1 MDARGTR
8 WPKSVRT
15 CGRLTSG
22 LDSQE
27 PDCRGFKRTL
37 SGLVSLGLVS
47 LGLSG
52 TIRKLAFAGCLA
64 FGLFAG
70 WPSGELTAQV
80 LMAGM
85 PGPAAGGPPLAV
97 ATAPSAQ
104 VTTRNFII
112 RAPNPQ
118 LAQQAAQLAEKYR
131 RELSLEWLGYEIAPW
146 EEKCPVQVII
156 DRFPGGETS
165 FAFVRNDSGDKA
177 QPIGWQMK
185 VFGPPDRLLDA
196 VLPHEITHTIFAT
209 HFGRPLP
216 RWADE
221 GACTTVEHESER
233 AKNHR
238 LLIDFLTGKPSR
250 GIPFNRMFTMT
261 EYPHDILPLYAQG
274 YSLAK
279 FLIRQKDRQTFVAYI
294 GEGLQRSDSLDAL
307 AAWNEVTRKYY
318 GYQDLSDLQLKW
330 LKWVESGSPL
340 EVQAPAAAAL
350 AVSPASAPAPNPIQQ
365 SAAANQLAEPF
376 APGAANTIN
385 GIWANSPRATDT
397 AKASGE
403 VAGVVQGSWY
413 RQQMR
418 AGMESLNQNGQP
430 ASPVGS
436 FRPGSI
442 RSANPEVILRR
453 PSWSSDASK

>member
-8 WPKSVRT
+8 WPTSRRMAGPT
-15 CGRLTSG
+15 LDLSALTV
-22 LDSQE
+22 
-27 PDCRGFKRTL
+27 PRPWRPARTL
-37 SGLVSLGLVS
+37 IGAVCFALGA
-47 LGLSG
+47 
-52 TIRKLAFAGCLA
+52 LAA
-64 FGLFAG
+64 
-70 WPSGELTAQV
+70 WPGGELLAQIR
-80 LMAGM
+80 LAGM
-85 PGPAAGGPPLAV
+85 PGPAAGRPPIPAMAAPAV
-97 ATAPSAQ
+97 E

-112 RAPNPQ
+112 RAPNPR

-146 EEKCPVQVII
+146 DEKCPVQVII
-156 DRFPGGETS
+156 DRLPGGETS
-165 FAFVRNDSGDKA
+165 FAFVRNDSGEKA

-185 VFGPPDRLLDA
+185 VYGPPDRVLDA

-279 FLIRQKDRQTFVAYI
+279 FLIRQRDRQTFVAYI
-294 GEGLQRSDSLDAL
+294 GEGMQRGDSRNAL
-307 AAWNEVTRKYY
+307 AAWNEVTQKYY
-318 GYQDLSDLQLKW
+318 GYKDLSDLQLKW

-340 EVQAPAAAAL
+340 EVKAPAAI
-350 AVSPASAPAPNPIQQ
+350 PAPSGLPPL
-365 SAAANQLAEPF
+365 AAAAQSPEPLV
-376 APGAANTIN
+376 ADGTNTIN
-385 GIWANSPRATDT
+385 GSWATGARPDGASAST
-397 AKASGE
+397 AAP
-403 VAGVVQGSWY
+403 VAFAGLVQGSWY
-413 RQQMR
+413 RQQMS
-418 AGMESLNQNGQP
+418 AGRPVSAERQVPQASEQSLAP
-430 ASPVGS
+430 ADS

-442 RSANPEVILRR
+442 RSANPEIILRR
-453 PSWSSDASK
+453 PRWSRDESK